1 MTRSN
6 VQLIRRYSD
15 PGAGSVDPLLSD
27 LRREHRAEAIPP
39 MAHRLMADV
48 YAAFGEEILDVSKR
62 KWIFYVHK
70 HRDADHFG

>member
-15 PGAGSVDPLLSD
+15 LGAGSVDPLLSD